1 MSVMEHSVSIA
12 STTAVVP
19 AGNQIRIVSVLQ
31 RVLAESMRLIE
42 LHKHVRWQI
51 SGSRLSKMRK
61 LLDEHHKEQR
71 RLLGLLVERLHA
83 LGGTDPVLADSSAQC
98 AKVCRVIRGPIA
110 LHQLLRALLEA
121 HEAVLRAAKPGNTHD
136 DRSLVRDFAV
146 GRAVL
151 TNEQQWEII
160 SGEVR
165 RAGPQQR
172 LIQADSSRL
181 DE

>member
-51 SGSRLSKMRK
+51 SGSRLSKIRK

-83 LGGTDPVLADSSAQC
+83 LGGTDPVLADSSAWPTRRYSRR
-98 AKVCRVIRGPIA
+98 CR
-110 LHQLLRALLEA
+110 Q
-121 HEAVLRAAKPGNTHD
+121 
-136 DRSLVRDFAV
+136 
-146 GRAVL
+146 
-151 TNEQQWEII
+151 
-160 SGEVR
+160 
-165 RAGPQQR
+165 
-172 LIQADSSRL
+172 
-181 DE
+181 

>member
-51 SGSRLSKMRK
+51 SGSRLSKIRK
-61 LLDEHHKEQR
+61 
-71 RLLGLLVERLHA
+71 LLVERLHA

>member
-51 SGSRLSKMRK
+51 SGSRLSKIRK

-98 AKVCRVIRGPIA
+98 AKACRVIRAICGPRFGLRRRPLDDGHASMLQWSI
-110 LHQLLRALLEA
+110 LH
-121 HEAVLRAAKPGNTHD
+121 
-136 DRSLVRDFAV
+136 
-146 GRAVL
+146 L
-151 TNEQQWEII
+151 T
-160 SGEVR
+160 
-165 RAGPQQR
+165 
-172 LIQADSSRL
+172 
-181 DE
+181 

>member
-1 MSVMEHSVSIA
+1 MSVNEHLVSIA
-12 STTAVVP
+12 NTAAVVP
-19 AGNQIRIVSVLQ
+19 AGDRFKIVTVLE
-31 RVLAESMRLIE
+31 RVLAESMRLTE
-42 LHKHVRWQI
+42 LHRHTRWQI
-51 SGSRLSKMRK
+51 SGSRLSKIRK

-71 RLLGLLVERLHA
+71 RLIGLLVERICT

-136 DRSLVRDFAV
+136 DWSLVRDFAV

-160 SGEVR
+160 SGEVL
-165 RAGPQQR
+165 RAGSQQR
-172 LIQADSSRL
+172 LIQADASRL

>member
-51 SGSRLSKMRK
+51 SGSRLSKIRK
-61 LLDEHHKEQR
+61 
-71 RLLGLLVERLHA
+71 LLVERLHA

-98 AKVCRVIRGPIA
+98 AKVCRVIRAICGPRFG
-110 LHQLLRALLEA
+110 LRRRPL
-121 HEAVLRAAKPGNTHD
+121 D
-136 DRSLVRDFAV
+136 DQGRGGY
-146 GRAVL
+146 GRADAGVDR
-151 TNEQQWEII
+151 I
-160 SGEVR
+160 S
-165 RAGPQQR
+165 
-172 LIQADSSRL
+172 L
-181 DE
+181 